1 MRRSTFFTALIFAIG
16 AAAPASADVVPLG
29 CDAGAGQTCYFR
41 IYYAAGVA
49 RFIQMTGGTKTS
61 VPDVEIG
68 RARYCGNVG
77 KPPPPKCSQKPIN
90 ANYNN

>member
-16 AAAPASADVVPLG
+16 MAVPASAEVAPFG

-41 IYYAAGVA
+41 IYYTAGVA
-49 RFIQMTGGTKTS
+49 RMVQMIAGTKTS
-61 VPDVEIG
+61 VPDVNIG
-68 RARYCGNVG
+68 VARYCGSVG
-77 KPPPPKCSQKPIN
+77 KPPPPKCSRKLIN